1 MGGRR
6 RYAPRVIFYAVTFGA
21 LDCEQRMT
29 ASRAAA
35 AEMRGGRRASL
46 RISYA
51 SFESRVAAGAL
62 DVLVLFIIASLLVT
76 AGSLVV
82 LISSNFEKVDPS
94 ATSINI
100 FWGCVGAIAPALLLY
115 FFIGLAW
122 KGQTVGAAVMQI
134 MVIRSDGRPLGVLGS
149 VARVIGL
156 LIYLIIIAAGVIAAF
171 VMRSSTAA
179 AGAAVSGAFLLA
191 ALGFIW
197 AAFDSHRRTLHDRI
211 AGTIVVRL
219 V

>member
-1 MGGRR
+1 
-6 RYAPRVIFYAVTFGA
+6 
-21 LDCEQRMT
+21 MT

-35 AEMRGGRRASL
+35 ADVRGGRRASL

-94 ATSINI
+94 GTSINI
-100 FWGCVGAIAPALLLY
+100 FWGCVGAIAPAILLY

-156 LIYLIIIAAGVIAAF
+156 LVYLIIIAAGVIAAF
-171 VMRSSTAA
+171 VLRSSTAA
-179 AGAAVSGAFLLA
+179 AGAAVSAAFLLA
-191 ALGFIW
+191 AAGFIW